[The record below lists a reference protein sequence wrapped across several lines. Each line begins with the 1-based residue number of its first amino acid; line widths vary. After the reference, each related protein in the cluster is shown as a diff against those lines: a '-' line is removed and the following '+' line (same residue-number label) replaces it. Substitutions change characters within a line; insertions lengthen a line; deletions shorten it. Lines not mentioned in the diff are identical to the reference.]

1 MTQQALLVS
10 LTHRLQQAGIPH
22 AAFEGKQLCYAALQT
37 DATGY
42 LLHALDSVSTE
53 TADAAEKMLLRRIG
67 GEPLQYILG
76 QWSFLDDTF
85 FVGPGVLIPRPETEE
100 LVLQCETLLR
110 GRRAPVIIDLCAGS
124 GCIGL
129 SLQKLVPEAQ
139 VYLVEY
145 SDDALCYLQKNA
157 AHLGLDDKVHILR
170 GDILRGAGAFPGLP
184 QADLIVSNPPYIR
197 ADEIDCL
204 QREVQREP
212 RMALDG
218 GEDGLTF
225 YRCFASCWK
234 SKLKE
239 DGCFAFECG
248 EGQGSRI
255 ASLFEDVGFHSTI
268 TYDFNGFDR
277 FVIVSRSRKDQL

>member
-42 LLHALDSVSTE
+42 LLHTLDSVSTE

-76 QWSFLDDTF
+76 QWSFLDETF

-100 LVLQCETLLR
+100 LVLQCETLLK

-157 AHLGLDDKVHILR
+157 RHLALDDRVHILR
-170 GDILRGAGAFPGLP
+170 GDVLRGGESFPLLP

-197 ADEIDCL
+197 ADEIASL

-225 YRCFASCWK
+225 YRCFATEWN

-239 DGCFAFECG
+239 DGFFAFECG

-255 ASLFEDVGFHSTI
+255 ASFFEDVGFHSTI

-277 FVIVSRSRKDQL
+277 FVIASRSRKDQL

>member
-157 AHLGLDDKVHILR
+157 AHLGLDEKVHILR
-170 GDILRGAGAFPGLP
+170 GDVLCGAGAFPQLP

-197 ADEIDCL
+197 ADEIASL

-225 YRCFASCWK
+225 YRCFATEWN

-248 EGQGSRI
+248 EGQGSMI
-255 ASLFEDVGFHSTI
+255 ASLFENVGFQSTI

>member
-42 LLHALDSVSTE
+42 LLHTLDSVSTE
-53 TADAAEKMLLRRIG
+53 AADAAEKMLLRRIG

-197 ADEIDCL
+197 ADEIACL

-225 YRCFASCWK
+225 YRCFAADWT
-234 SKLKE
+234 SKLKN
-239 DGCFAFECG
+239 DGRFAFECG

-255 ASLFEDVGFHSTI
+255 ASLFEDVGFQSTI

-277 FVIVSRSRKDQL
+277 FVIASRSRKDQL

>member
-10 LTHRLQQAGIPH
+10 LTHRLQQADIPN
-22 AAFEGKQLCYAALQT
+22 AAFEAKQILYAALQT

-42 LLHALDSVSTE
+42 LLHYLDSVPDE
-53 TADAAEKMLLRRIG
+53 TIPAAEKLVHRRIE

-100 LVLQCETLLR
+100 LVLQCETLLK
-110 GRRAPVIIDLCAGS
+110 GRHAPVIIDLCAGS

-129 SLQKLVPEAQ
+129 SLQKMLPQAQ

-157 AHLGLDDKVHILR
+157 AHLGLDHKVQILW
-170 GDILRGAGAFPGLP
+170 GDVLRGAGAFPGLP

-197 ADEIDCL
+197 ADEIACL
-204 QREVQREP
+204 QHEVQREP

-225 YRCFASCWK
+225 YRCFASEWN

-255 ASLFEDVGFHSTI
+255 TSLFEDVGFHSTI

-277 FVIVSRSRKDQL
+277 FVIASRSRKDQL

>member
-10 LTHRLQQAGIPH
+10 LTHRLQQADIPN
-22 AAFEGKQLCYAALQT
+22 AAFEAKQILFAVLQT

-42 LLHALDSVSTE
+42 LLHYLDAVSDE
-53 TADAAEKMLLRRIG
+53 LIHAAEKLALRRIE

-76 QWSFLDDTF
+76 RWSFLDETF

-100 LVLQCETLLR
+100 LVLQCKKLLT

-129 SLQKLVPEAQ
+129 SLQKMLPQAQ
-139 VYLVEY
+139 AFLVEY
-145 SDDALCYLQKNA
+145 SGDALCYLQKNA
-157 AHLGLDDKVHILR
+157 AHLGLDEKVHILR
-170 GDILRGAGAFPGLP
+170 GDVLCGAGAFPQLP

-197 ADEIDCL
+197 ADAIAFL
-204 QREVQREP
+204 QREVQQEP

-248 EGQGSRI
+248 EGQGSMI
-255 ASLFEDVGFHSTI
+255 ASLFENVGFQSTI

>member
-110 GRRAPVIIDLCAGS
+110 GRLAPVIIDLCAGS

-129 SLQKLVPEAQ
+129 SLQKMLPQAQ

-157 AHLGLDDKVHILR
+157 RHLALDDRVHILR
-170 GDILRGAGAFPGLP
+170 GDVLCGGESFPLLP

-197 ADEIDCL
+197 ADEIASL

-225 YRCFASCWK
+225 YRCFATEWN

-277 FVIVSRSRKDQL
+277 FVIASRSRKDQL